1 MIQAFPG
8 QDGSPREDHPIAHS
22 PRDGDPERG
31 KANTVTSEAVSG
43 MASLVCD
50 RLFGMIDHD
59 NVNRATLRVELET
72 QLFLQGSE
80 DRR

>member
-1 MIQAFPG
+1 MTAWI
-8 QDGSPREDHPIAHS
+8 
-22 PRDGDPERG
+22 RDNDSCLPLVKTARPAKRG

-50 RLFGMIDHD
+50 RLFGTIDHD

>member
-1 MIQAFPG
+1 MPSLVKTARPAKTTPSRTVRAMG
-8 QDGSPREDHPIAHS
+8 T
-22 PRDGDPERG
+22 PERG

-50 RLFGMIDHD
+50 RLFGTIDHD